1 MTKLRGHESQIL
13 NGFIS
18 KESNKNKIIKVKYEP
33 IETHARAFLSHIILA
48 SAGVRFLL
56 ANPSYKI
63 SPLPHDNNGYLLH
76 KD

>member
-1 MTKLRGHESQIL
+1 MAL

-18 KESNKNKIIKVKYEP
+18 KELNRNKIIKVKDEP
-33 IETHARAFLSHIILA
+33 IETHARAFLLHISLA

-63 SPLPHDNNGYLLH
+63 SPLPHDHGYFTLQGRII
-76 KD
+76 